1 MDYNELKLRILT
13 VLAKGQNMDGT
24 AVARELSVSVGMTID
39 IHALRMALM
48 RYYRLGLLKRE
59 RAGGTFTYS
68 LSQRGLQRLRWLE
81 QQKHSESW
89 NPSPKTEATWSERLA
104 A

>member
-13 VLAKGQNMDGT
+13 VLAKGEAMGST
-24 AVARELSVSVGMTID
+24 SVAKELVTSTGLAID

-68 LSQRGLQRLRWLE
+68 LSQRGLERLRWLE
-81 QQKHSESW
+81 QQKH
-89 NPSPKTEATWSERLA
+89 
-104 A
+104 

>member
-1 MDYNELKLRILT
+1 MDYNELKLR
-13 VLAKGQNMDGT
+13 VLAILAKREGMDST
-24 AVARELSVSVGMTID
+24 SVAREVTSAGVKID

-48 RYYRLGLLKRE
+48 RYYKLGLLKRE

-81 QQKHSESW
+81 QQKPTA
-89 NPSPKTEATWSERLA
+89 NP
-104 A
+104 